1 MHKTLLGVSQKAH
14 WIDVVSREGLRWVF
28 LKLCLLA
35 NPVIEGLSNSFSYLN
50 TCWHKLV
57 LPGLICTEKIAKNM
71 DENNIG
77 SPEVGMVM
85 RRAGEGICRAP
96 GLISRDVKGLSVE
109 QGHFSSTGRQQE
121 ALSAEKPK
129 LLVSYKIR

>member
-1 MHKTLLGVSQKAH
+1 MFYKPS
-14 WIDVVSREGLRWVF
+14 
-28 LKLCLLA
+28 LLA
-35 NPVIEGLSNSFSYLN
+35 NPVTEGLNNSLSYLN
-50 TCWHKLV
+50 TCWHKLI

-71 DENNIG
+71 DEISFG

-85 RRAGEGICRAP
+85 SRAGGGICRAP

-109 QGHFSSTGRQQE
+109 QGCFSSTGRQQE
-121 ALSAEKPK
+121 ALAAERPK

>member
-1 MHKTLLGVSQKAH
+1 M
-14 WIDVVSREGLRWVF
+14 
-28 LKLCLLA
+28 
-35 NPVIEGLSNSFSYLN
+35 NNSLSYLN

-57 LPGLICTEKIAKNM
+57 LPGLICTEKIAKNT
-71 DENNIG
+71 DEISFG

-85 RRAGEGICRAP
+85 SRAGGGICRAP

-121 ALSAEKPK
+121 ALSAERPK